1 MCSRFENI
9 VGPDSLNKRY
19 GILAPLGY
27 RASTDIRPD
36 NEVLIVTAAGAAL
49 RRWGLKAPWD
59 NRLIINARAETVAQ
73 KSTFRRLLDSRCL
86 IPATAWYEWQAVPG
100 AKRKRK
106 HVLMPADGQSF
117 AFAGLTDGERVVM
130 LTRAPAPEIVEI
142 HDRMPAVLALED
154 EPRWIDPQAGFD
166 QVRHLLDGGGTRY
179 ASEPVDDAPPPPKR
193 QPDLLE

>member
-1 MCSRFENI
+1 MCSRFENM

-27 RASTDIRPD
+27 RASPDIRPD
-36 NEVLIVTAAGAAL
+36 NEVLIVTAVGGAL

-106 HVLMPADGQSF
+106 HVLMPTDGQSF

-130 LTRAPAPEIVEI
+130 LTRAPAPEIAHV
-142 HDRMPAVLALED
+142 HDRMPAVLARKD
-154 EPRWIDPQAGFD
+154 EARWIDPQAGFD
-166 QVRHLLDGGGTRY
+166 QVRTLLDGGDTTY
-179 ASEPVDDAPPPPKR
+179 ASEPVDDTAPPPPR
-193 QPDLLE
+193 QPDLFG